1 MSIFYKNKGEEPT
14 AKDSLIKDYKDRFD
28 SLHKLYKEMYSE
40 CRELLRKNTALKMQ
54 VSELEGKVETLE
66 NIFNKWRKSNEDI
79 NNNINPNLTYDGI
92 QEYKS

>member
-1 MSIFYKNKGEEPT
+1 MSIFFKNKGEEPT

-40 CRELLRKNTALKMQ
+40 CRELLRENTKHKVKIA
-54 VSELEGKVETLE
+54 ELEGKVEALD
-66 NIFNKWRKSNEDI
+66 NIFQKWRQSNQDI
-79 NNNINPNLTYDGI
+79 NNNINPNITYDGI